1 MVSTC
6 SFALLGGYRL
16 GPCLFF
22 LLKER
27 LHTRSYPLQAVRGL
41 DNGSSRALRASC
53 LQHVQNRAVE
63 AGLCSN
69 TTPLRCFR
77 KCHETRRS
85 EVVKVLGGHAGR
97 PGEATQ
103 SAERHPPLTCRC
115 REPAKPAQTLVIS
128 SPDTGCVSEPAAK
141 RRIQVWSPSLV
152 GSSRTKPIQV
162 DGGPTFLENW
172 PFLLVTDR
180 WIYPI
185 GIKIYPPRTEDYIVC
200 GL

>member
-1 MVSTC
+1 
-6 SFALLGGYRL
+6 
-16 GPCLFF
+16 
-22 LLKER
+22 LKER

-115 REPAKPAQTLVIS
+115 REPAKPAQTLVS

-141 RRIQVWSPSLV
+141 RRIEGAVAARFPHTNVAKSQGGVPSGTQQRGRRRPAQRQELW
-152 GSSRTKPIQV
+152 R
-162 DGGPTFLENW
+162 
-172 PFLLVTDR
+172 R
-180 WIYPI
+180 WREGTTADPHRQI
-185 GIKIYPPRTEDYIVC
+185 GRQR
-200 GL
+200 